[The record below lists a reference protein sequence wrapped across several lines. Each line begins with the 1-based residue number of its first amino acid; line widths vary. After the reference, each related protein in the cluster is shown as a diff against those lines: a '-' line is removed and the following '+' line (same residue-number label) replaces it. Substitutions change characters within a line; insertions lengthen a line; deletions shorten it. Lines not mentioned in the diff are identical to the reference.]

1 MPMVDFSTK
10 KKVLCYQDKQNQNPM
25 DKRTFLKTGVI
36 AGAGAILSGPAMA
49 SRSFSGPK
57 TPDLSE
63 FEQQKLSYSYDA
75 LEPYI
80 DAKTME
86 LHYSKHHAGYTSKFN
101 AALKEEL
108 VKSGSPEEI
117 FKNVSKRSASIRNN
131 GGGWYNHNLY
141 WQNMTPGGNKAKGA
155 FLKMLEKEFGSFDK
169 FQDDFSKAASTVF
182 GSGWAWLISQN
193 GKLKITQTSNQDN
206 PLMDVAAD
214 QGFPLLGIDV
224 WEHAYYLN
232 YQNRR
237 TEYISAFMRL
247 IDWSFVEKR
256 YEMA

>member
-1 MPMVDFSTK
+1 
-10 KKVLCYQDKQNQNPM
+10 M
-25 DKRTFLKTGVI
+25 DKRTFLKTGVL

-49 SRSFSGPK
+49 SQSFSGRK
-57 TPDLSE
+57 TSGSGE

-101 AALKEEL
+101 TALKEEGIQ
-108 VKSGSPEEI
+108 SDSPEEI
-117 FKNVSKRSASIRNN
+117 FRNVSEKSLSIRNN

-141 WQNMTPGGNKAKGA
+141 WQNMTPGGSNATGS
-155 FLKMLEKEFGSFDK
+155 FMKMLEKEFGSFDK
-169 FQDDFSKAASTVF
+169 FQDDFSKAAATVF
-182 GSGWAWLISQN
+182 GSGWAWLIVQKGN
-193 GKLKITQTSNQDN
+193 LKITQTTNQDN
-206 PLMDVAAD
+206 PLMDVAVD
-214 QGFPLLGIDV
+214 KGFPLLGIDV

-237 TEYISAFMRL
+237 TEYISAFMKV
-247 IDWSFVEKR
+247 IDWRFVEKR
-256 YEMA
+256 YEMV